1 MTSLQSSMDTPDQ
14 PTHSA
19 SNTTPLLD
27 EMRRGI
33 VALVD
38 DHELVG
44 RALSMLMDVK
54 QLESIHFDSADAL
67 LQTLELRDGHI
78 WLQGKGAKLQL
89 KFAVIDMNMP
99 GMNGVALAH
108 RLRDMAPQ
116 LRMVLMTASMPHER
130 RPFGPLP
137 EGVPCLTK
145 PFRLEDLEKIMF
157 QTP

>member
-1 MTSLQSSMDTPDQ
+1 MDTPDQ
-14 PTHSA
+14 PTTSA
-19 SNTTPLLD
+19 SDSTPLLD

-44 RALSMLMDVK
+44 RALAILMEVK
-54 QLESIHFDSADAL
+54 QLESINFDSAEAL
-67 LQTLELRDGHI
+67 LQTLELRDGQI
-78 WLQGKGAKLQL
+78 WLQGKNAKLPLQ
-89 KFAVIDMNMP
+89 FAVIDMNMP

-116 LRMVLMTASMPHER
+116 LRMVVMTASMPHDR
-130 RPFGPLP
+130 ASLGPLP
-137 EGVPCLTK
+137 EGVQCLIK
-145 PFRLEDLEKIMF
+145 PFRLAELEKIMF